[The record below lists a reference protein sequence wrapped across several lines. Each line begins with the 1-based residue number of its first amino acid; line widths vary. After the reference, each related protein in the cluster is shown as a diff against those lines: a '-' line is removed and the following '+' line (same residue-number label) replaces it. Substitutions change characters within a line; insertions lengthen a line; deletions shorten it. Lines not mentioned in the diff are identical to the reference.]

1 MKRVLYPL
9 LCVLGGLCI
18 GFFAGHLDTVYGAV
32 MFVLGVTAVVFAGL
46 WLCGASMKMKP
57 KK

>member
-32 MFVLGVTAVVFAGL
+32 MFVLGITAVVFA
-46 WLCGASMKMKP
+46 SMKMNP

>member
-32 MFVLGVTAVVFAGL
+32 MFVLGITAVVFASIKL
-46 WLCGASMKMKP
+46 KP